1 MRIVPIVALI
11 AGVLASTAAV
21 SATEGAQRQNPY
33 ATLFT
38 GQLNGAPTPQTPPA
52 PAPQFIPLPPLPR
65 SYPFT
70 DSDRRLRPD
79 SGAGRLK
86 DRFEVAA
93 SPARERTEAEHQN
106 RAGPR
111 VPEISSKLKAL

>member
-1 MRIVPIVALI
+1 MRIFPIVALI

-65 SYPFT
+65 SYP
-70 DSDRRLRPD
+70 
-79 SGAGRLK
+79 
-86 DRFEVAA
+86 
-93 SPARERTEAEHQN
+93 SPAQTVVCGLTVVQ
-106 RAGPR
+106 GDSK
-111 VPEISSKLKAL
+111 IDSKLPHHPPANAPKPSIRIVPAPACQK